1 MITFLAALFCFFLFH
16 AVPAQPAVRRRLV
29 AMLGRRPYLAAYSV
43 LSTLLLA
50 WLIVAAWKAPY
61 VPLWAP
67 EPWQAG
73 LAVVLVPIGL
83 FLTVAG
89 AVSANPFSVTLTAAP
104 FDPERPG
111 IIALTRHPVLWGLF
125 FWGFAHTIA
134 NGDAVGLILFGTLTV
149 FAGTGTLIADRRA
162 RRRLGLEEWERLARG
177 TSNLPLAALVS
188 GKARW
193 TADRAQALGLA
204 ASLAASLYLL
214 LAGGHLALFGVDP
227 LIWWR

>member
-1 MITFLAALFCFFLFH
+1 MIPFLAALLCFFLFH

-29 AMLGRRPYLAAYSV
+29 AMLGRRAYLAAYSV

-50 WLIVAAWKAPY
+50 WLIFAAWSAPY

-67 EPWQAG
+67 EPWQARI
-73 LAVVLVPIGL
+73 AVVLVPVGL
-83 FLTVAG
+83 FLAVSG

-125 FWGFAHTIA
+125 LWGLAHTMA

-149 FAGTGTLIADRRA
+149 FAGTGTLIADRRVK
-162 RRRLGLEEWERLARG
+162 RRLGLDEWSRLARG
-177 TSNLPLAALVS
+177 TSNLPLAALVT

-193 TADRAQALGLA
+193 TGDRAQALGLA
-204 ASLAASLYLL
+204 VSVAASLYLL
-214 LAGGHLALFGVDP
+214 FAGGHIALFGVDP
-227 LIWWR
+227 LMWWR

>member
-1 MITFLAALFCFFLFH
+1 MIPFLAALLVFFLFH

-29 AMLGRRPYLAAYSV
+29 AMLGRKTYLAAYSV

-50 WLIVAAWKAPY
+50 WLIVAAWAAPY

-73 LAVVLVPIGL
+73 LAVALVPIGL
-83 FLTVAG
+83 FLAVAG

-104 FDPERPG
+104 FSPERPG
-111 IIALTRHPVLWGLF
+111 VVALTRHPVLWGLF

-149 FAGTGTLIADRRA
+149 FAGTGTLVADRRA
-162 RRRLGLEEWERLARG
+162 QRRLGFEEWSALARG
-177 TSNLPLAALVS
+177 TSNLPLAALLA
-188 GKARW
+188 GTTHW
-193 TADRAQALGLA
+193 TADRAQALGLLVSVA
-204 ASLAASLYLL
+204 TSLYLL
-214 LAGGHLALFGVDP
+214 VAGGHVALFGVDP